1 MGAGLEMITHKFWT
15 SALALGLLVSCG
27 PLAENS
33 LGANFLK
40 DRIGK
45 ASGTTAAS
53 QPVAAPA
60 VDPATAAPGEIL
72 IVTIMS
78 RNAVAPLTKI
88 AQNGNTVTW
97 VSPGKVSLT
106 LKDGILIATRGL
118 NEDLMGADVAGVR
131 AALAAGGGTAT
142 RTHSF
147 LDSEDQIRLDR
158 LNCTITPE
166 GVEEIAAATGTRKAM
181 RYDER
186 CEGRRVIFTNSYWLD
201 TSGGRI
207 VQSRQAV
214 APTTGFLQINPL

>member
-1 MGAGLEMITHKFWT
+1 MGAVLEMIAHKIWA
-15 SALALGLLVSCG
+15 SVAVLGLLMSCG
-27 PLAENS
+27 PMAKNT

-40 DRIGK
+40 DKIAK
-45 ASGTTAAS
+45 ASNATAAP
-53 QPVAAPA
+53 QPAASPA
-60 VDPATAAPGEIL
+60 VNPATAAPGEIL

-88 AQNGNTVTW
+88 AQNSGTVTW

-147 LDSEDQIRLDR
+147 LDSEDQIYVTHV
-158 LNCTITPE
+158 NCTIAPE
-166 GVEEIAAATGTRKAM
+166 GIEEIAAATGTRSAVK
-181 RYDER
+181 YTEQ
-186 CEGRRVIFTNSYWLD
+186 CEGDKFLFTNIYWLD
-201 TSGGRI
+201 APGGNI

-214 APTTGFLQINPL
+214 ARTSGFLQINPL